1 MDVGC
6 QWPFA
11 INNTALL
18 EELGWRGIA
27 LDRED
32 FADKWPASRHLFK
45 GISVEHNEHKG
56 RNHIEAEC
64 EPQRRL
70 LDALGYD
77 WIFTTCMGLSQTTR
91 SRIA

>member
-1 MDVGC
+1 MGC

-11 INNTALL
+11 INNTVLL
-18 EELGWRGIA
+18 EELGWRRIA

-32 FADKWPASRHLFK
+32 FADQWSASRHLFK
-45 GISVEHNEHKG
+45 VITVEHKG

-64 EPQRRL
+64 EPQDRL

-91 SRIA
+91 PRIT